1 MLYHN
6 STELQS
12 EMDELQS
19 IKYSIN
25 IVVVFIIVLASL
37 GVFIVVLKRRRTET
51 FILSIPFLFS
61 TYGILSI
68 ILYFHLQGWDHNNI
82 RFFNTKH
89 GQQVLISISN
99 FSFAIAYWIFAFQ
112 YLRTSLI
119 LPKLLIDQQVN
130 KLIDNDISD
139 GPNFLKNDYKIY
151 KQVIDEQ
158 R

>member
-1 MLYHN
+1 M
-6 STELQS
+6 
-12 EMDELQS
+12 
-19 IKYSIN
+19 
-25 IVVVFIIVLASL
+25 
-37 GVFIVVLKRRRTET
+37 
-51 FILSIPFLFS
+51 SIPFLFS

-130 KLIDNDISD
+130 KLIDKDISD